1 MRMENQSNNTFIN
14 ILYISLSWLGTATS
28 WALDHADSI
37 TKTAT
42 FLTSITVSFLAMRYY
57 YLSIK
62 RLKDE
67 KSNRS
72 NS

>member
-1 MRMENQSNNTFIN
+1 MENQSNNTFIN
-14 ILYISLSWLGTATS
+14 ILYISLSWLGTAIS

-37 TKTAT
+37 TKMAT

-62 RLKDE
+62 RLKKDE